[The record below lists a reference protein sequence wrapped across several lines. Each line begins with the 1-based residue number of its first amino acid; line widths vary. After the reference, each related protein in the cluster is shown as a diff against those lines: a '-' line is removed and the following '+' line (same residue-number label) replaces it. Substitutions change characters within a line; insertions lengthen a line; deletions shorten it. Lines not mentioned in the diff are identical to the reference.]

1 MIQSPTPQFFHDP
14 NFITFRSWV
23 TALSL
28 KEFFSTELW
37 ANDTV
42 LFMDESSDA
51 YEEEKLP
58 IQGPVYFGNSA
69 SVAQLNVSLVET
81 QSRKKVFSAQEWP
94 AGRFLHLEFLKE
106 GLYTL
111 HYSPAFSQVNL
122 RRKIR
127 ACTAVP
133 STHTVPHNF
142 HPQFLQ
148 NRLRTPRSR
157 SNFNCSSSLQDHQT
171 HLSFNSPFPEYN
183 GARGLRTP
191 KK

>member
-1 MIQSPTPQFFHDP
+1 MIQSPTPQFSHDP

-28 KEFFSTELW
+28 KESVSTELW
-37 ANDTV
+37 SNDTV
-42 LFMDESSDA
+42 LFMDESSDTS
-51 YEEEKLP
+51 EVEKLST
-58 IQGPVYFGNSA
+58 QGPVYFGNSA
-69 SVAQLNVSLVET
+69 SVAQLNVSLVESK
-81 QSRKKVFSAQEWP
+81 SRKKVFSAQEWP

-127 ACTAVP
+127 ACTAASSSQP
-133 STHTVPHNF
+133 VPHNF
-142 HPQFLQ
+142 HPRFLQ
-148 NRLRTPRSR
+148 ARLRTPRSR
-157 SNFNCSSSLQDHQT
+157 LNFNFPSSVQNHQT
-171 HLSFNSPFPEYN
+171 HLNYNSPFPEYN